1 MNVKNITRV
10 SLKEA
15 MKTEGQTD
23 WEYVKNDDHDTGL
36 DGFDWENAVFDAP
49 PFKKLVSIRLDVD
62 VLEFF
67 KSNGR
72 GYQTRINQVLKSYVQ
87 AKQRSS

>member
-1 MNVKNITRV
+1 MNARNTTRI
-10 SLKEA
+10 SLREA
-15 MKTEGQTD
+15 METTGRTD
-23 WEYVKNDDHDTGL
+23 WDKVKQADGIEELDD
-36 DGFDWENAVFDAP
+36 FNWETAVIDAP